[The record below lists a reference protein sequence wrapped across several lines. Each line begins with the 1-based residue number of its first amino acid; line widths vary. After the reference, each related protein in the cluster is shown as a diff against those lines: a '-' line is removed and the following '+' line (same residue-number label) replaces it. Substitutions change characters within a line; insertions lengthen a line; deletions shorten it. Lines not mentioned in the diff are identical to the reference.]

1 MQNNRYKVILSE
13 RASEMLLKHIR
24 FMANVSISAAKNL
37 KGGIMKAVQ
46 EIVNMPNSN
55 PWLIDEYIPKYKYR
69 KKLVEKRYLLIY
81 QVKDDTV
88 YIEYIL
94 DCRQDFNWLA

>member
-1 MQNNRYKVILSE
+1 MQNNRYKVIFSE
-13 RASEMLLKHIR
+13 RASEMLLNHIR
-24 FMANVSISAAKNL
+24 FMANVSIPAAKNL

-55 PWLIDEYIPKYKYR
+55 PWFIDEYIPKYKYR

>member
-1 MQNNRYKVILSE
+1 MQNNRYKVIFSE
-13 RASEMLLKHIR
+13 RASEMLLNHIR
-24 FMANVSISAAKNL
+24 FMANVSIPAAKNL
-37 KGGIMKAVQ
+37 KGEIMKAVQ
-46 EIVNMPNSN
+46 EIANMPNSN

>member
-1 MQNNRYKVILSE
+1 
-13 RASEMLLKHIR
+13 
-24 FMANVSISAAKNL
+24 
-37 KGGIMKAVQ
+37 MKAVQ
-46 EIVNMPNSN
+46 EIANMPNSN
-55 PWLIDEYIPKYKYR
+55 PWLIDEYIHKYKYR
-69 KKLVEKRYLLIY
+69 KKLAEKRYLLIY

>member
-1 MQNNRYKVILSE
+1 
-13 RASEMLLKHIR
+13 
-24 FMANVSISAAKNL
+24 
-37 KGGIMKAVQ
+37 MKAVQ
-46 EIVNMPNSN
+46 EIANMPNSN

-69 KKLVEKRYLLIY
+69 KKFAEKRYLLIY
-81 QVKDDTV
+81 QVKDDKV

>member
-1 MQNNRYKVILSE
+1 MQNNRYKVIFSE
-13 RASEMLLKHIR
+13 RASEMLLNHIR
-24 FMANVSISAAKNL
+24 FMANVSIPAAKNL

-55 PWLIDEYIPKYKYR
+55 PWLIDEYIPQYKYR

>member
-1 MQNNRYKVILSE
+1 
-13 RASEMLLKHIR
+13 
-24 FMANVSISAAKNL
+24 
-37 KGGIMKAVQ
+37 MKAVQ

>member
-1 MQNNRYKVILSE
+1 
-13 RASEMLLKHIR
+13 
-24 FMANVSISAAKNL
+24 
-37 KGGIMKAVQ
+37 
-46 EIVNMPNSN
+46 MPNSN

-69 KKLVEKRYLLIY
+69 KKLAEKRYLLIY